1 VAHADYFACQAR
13 KSRPFLLNA
22 LSWRRINAQPAKA
35 NPSLLSVPIVL
46 SAALGGKL
54 RNSGSL
60 MIFVRGKGPLIEE
73 DR

>member
-1 VAHADYFACQAR
+1 VAHPDYFACQAR

-22 LSWRRINAQPAKA
+22 LSWRRTDAQPAKA
-35 NPSLLSVPIVL
+35 NPSLLSVRIVL
-46 SAALGGKL
+46 SAALRGKL

-60 MIFVRGKGPLIEE
+60 MIFVRGNERLIEE